1 MSEVDKRRV
10 RAAFSRAA
18 PGYDE
23 VAVLQREIAERML
36 DRLDLFSIR
45 PQRVLDLGA
54 GTGHAL
60 DRLRAQYKNAEL
72 YALDFAQPMLSQAR
86 RRGRWLR
93 RPRCLCADMD
103 QIPLADASID
113 LIFSNATVQW
123 SNDLQT
129 TLRELRRV
137 LRDDGLLIFT
147 TFGPDTLFELREAW
161 ARVDGHRHT
170 NRFLDMHD
178 VGDAMLRAGF
188 ARPVLDV
195 DRIALTYGETEDLM
209 RDLKQLGAHS
219 VAEGRN
225 PGMTG
230 RARLKAVKQAYE
242 GFRRDGLLP
251 ATYEVIHAHAWA
263 GSKPAATGETLAPL
277 EKLQRVK
284 QSQPR

>member
-1 MSEVDKRRV
+1 MSKVDKRRV

-18 PGYDE
+18 PRYDE

-36 DRLDLFSIR
+36 ERLDLFSIR
-45 PQRVLDLGA
+45 PKRVLDLGA

-60 DRLRAQYKNAEL
+60 DRLLAKYREADL
-72 YALDFAQPMLSQAR
+72 YALDFAHPMLGQAK

-103 QIPLADASID
+103 HIPLADASID

-123 SNDLQT
+123 SNDLQG
-129 TLRELRRV
+129 TLKEFRRV

-161 ARVDGHRHT
+161 AEVDGHRHT
-170 NRFLDMHD
+170 NQFLDMHD

-188 ARPVLDV
+188 AQPVLDV
-195 DRIALTYGETEDLM
+195 DRIRLTYGAAEDLM
-209 RDLKQLGAHS
+209 RDLKHLGAHS

-225 PGMTG
+225 PAITG
-230 RARLKAVKQAYE
+230 RARLAAVKQAYE
-242 GFRRDGLLP
+242 RFRRDGLLP

-263 GSKPAATGETLAPL
+263 GSKPATSAETLVPL
-277 EKLQRVK
+277 EKLQRL
-284 QSQPR
+284 